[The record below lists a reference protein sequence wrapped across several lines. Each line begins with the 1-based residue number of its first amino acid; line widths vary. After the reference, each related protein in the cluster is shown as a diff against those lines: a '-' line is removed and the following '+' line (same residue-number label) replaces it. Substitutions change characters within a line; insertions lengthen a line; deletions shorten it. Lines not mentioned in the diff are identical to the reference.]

1 MSKISTSYQVLEKLP
16 RGQLVRVRA
25 IRPGD
30 RYRLREEFLKL
41 SKATVRD
48 RFFSIKTDLTDEEL
62 TYYTEVDFVMHV
74 ALVAEID
81 AGGEWR
87 PVGVGRFVRD
97 RDCPDHSEFA
107 ITITDE
113 FQGQGIGRVLF
124 HHLMR
129 CARKLGVRYLE
140 ATVLP
145 QNVRMSNLLHRSGLP
160 LQSSMRDGVLT
171 YALTLE
177 PGWTRR
183 ARDAIMTRLRRAP
196 IGESGAGRPRNTSRR
211 DSRQHRDPDR
221 SRAN

>member
-1 MSKISTSYQVLEKLP
+1 MSKISPSYKALEKLP
-16 RGQLVRVRA
+16 RGQVVRVRA

-30 RYRLREEFLKL
+30 RERLHEEFLRL

-48 RFFSIKTDLTDEEL
+48 RFFSLKMDLTPSEL

-81 AGGEWR
+81 TEGEWR

-97 RDCPDHSEFA
+97 REFPDHSEFA

-113 FQGQGIGRVLF
+113 FQGQGIGRVLLQ
-124 HHLMR
+124 HLIR

-140 ATVLP
+140 ASVLP
-145 QNVRMSNLLHRSGLP
+145 QNTRMSNLLRRSGLP
-160 LQSSMRDGVLT
+160 LQSSMRDGILT

-177 PGWTRR
+177 SSWTRR
-183 ARDAIMTRLRRAP
+183 ALDAIMARLRRAP
-196 IGESGAGRPRNTSRR
+196 VGESDAKRTRNTNSHDRPRHS
-211 DSRQHRDPDR
+211 DPDR
-221 SRAN
+221 SRAT